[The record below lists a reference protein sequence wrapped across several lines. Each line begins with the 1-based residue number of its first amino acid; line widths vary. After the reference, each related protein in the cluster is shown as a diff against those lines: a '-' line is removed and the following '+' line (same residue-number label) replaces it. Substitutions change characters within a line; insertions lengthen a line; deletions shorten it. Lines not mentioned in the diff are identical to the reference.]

1 MHSSSSGKK
10 VPLEHFEIHWDRKVE
25 FLSWMSQG
33 FLCYLCTIISL
44 SYCSF
49 IHLSKLLYTALCMA
63 LNMKEFLPTGR
74 FLQESHFLKSFHG
87 LPTQVLVLPIITKAF
102 DWAES
107 KCPGRPSWVINIPFS
122 RQRISNSEM
131 LPCPLLLQIHYLA
144 NIRFSAVCVTS
155 LQQWTSGFVT
165 ALCHK
170 VAKLMSSTHFLC
182 AHTSMWPFFSQEN
195 LNGMPDGNPRLFHN
209 HLASCAITHPDA
221 PARAGWDV

>member
-1 MHSSSSGKK
+1 
-10 VPLEHFEIHWDRKVE
+10 
-25 FLSWMSQG
+25 MSQG

-44 SYCSF
+44 SYYSF
-49 IHLSKLLYTALCMA
+49 IHLSKLLYTALNMA

-144 NIRFSAVCVTS
+144 ISDFLLCVSLACSSEPQGLSQPTTKWQSSCQALISCALTPACDHSSLRKTWMECQMEIQGSSIIILPLVQLLTLMHQQELIGMFNLTS
-155 LQQWTSGFVT
+155 LTTLIFC
-165 ALCHK
+165 L
-170 VAKLMSSTHFLC
+170 
-182 AHTSMWPFFSQEN
+182 
-195 LNGMPDGNPRLFHN
+195 
-209 HLASCAITHPDA
+209 
-221 PARAGWDV
+221 